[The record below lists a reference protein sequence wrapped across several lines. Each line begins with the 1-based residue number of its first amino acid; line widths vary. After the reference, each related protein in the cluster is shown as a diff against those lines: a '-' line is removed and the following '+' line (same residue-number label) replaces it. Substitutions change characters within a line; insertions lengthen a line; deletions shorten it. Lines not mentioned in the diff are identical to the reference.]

1 MQLDCCDYAILG
13 ARTSGLD
20 RGQTGK
26 ISVVSTFACD
36 WTVVRQVN
44 STCCYD
50 VSLCVYHD
58 SRLVLLLD
66 SI

>member
-36 WTVVRQVN
+36 WTVVRQVR
-44 STCCYD
+44 S
-50 VSLCVYHD
+50 VSSLPSCVIGPWSD
-58 SRLVLLLD
+58 R
-66 SI
+66 